1 MLLEEF
7 IDDFQEDEL
16 ENPKEESNDKVEQ
29 AYGVYIV
36 SPNVT
41 TFIQSIERCAP
52 EQAARKVRI
61 AENSIIGIRNA
72 RIFFA
77 QFVLDEN
84 GKNTI
89 DYYPYDES
97 ESYKKVKGTSYSTYV
112 KFDLAVD
119 AKKKKVELMTQAL
132 VSVYRLA
139 LDVYHKIIGIP
150 YPQKVSESFRLG
162 TLYSDDMKE
171 FDGKMYMLLKRYD
184 YLPDEMLEKLQY
196 NLREFFHIDFPMKT
210 IRDTFGSTQNTRLL
224 RSSIISGLDRN
235 MLRCLEASVMINDNT
250 LIVKLKEGCEL
261 CLDEIHVAS
270 LGQVDKCSNVVLD
283 VDGTLVI
290 KSVEGYSNLNQ
301 IDRRYRNN
309 RLIVKTRIT
318 PYIIDWIL
326 THLSFEEIDLS
337 EAKTVGQIE
346 IHTEDV
352 NVRNKKVKVIPG
364 ENIIVEK

>member
-7 IDDFQEDEL
+7 IDDFRDEEL
-16 ENPKEESNDKVEQ
+16 ENPQEESNEKIEQ
-29 AYGVYIV
+29 TYGVYVV
-36 SPNVT
+36 SQNVM
-41 TFIQSIERCAP
+41 TFIQSIERCVPA
-52 EQAARKVRI
+52 QAARKIKV
-61 AENSIIGIRNA
+61 AENSITGVRKA

-77 QFVLDEN
+77 QFVQDEN
-84 GKNTI
+84 GNNTV
-89 DYYPYDES
+89 DYYPYDEP
-97 ESYKKVKGTSYSTYV
+97 ESYKIVKGTSFSTYV

-119 AKKKKVELMTQAL
+119 AKKSKVELMTQAL

-184 YLPDEMLEKLQY
+184 YLPDELLEKLQY
-196 NLREFFHIDFPMKT
+196 NLKEFFHIDFPMKT
-210 IRDTFGSTQNTRLL
+210 LRDTYGSTTNTRLL

-235 MLRCLEASVMINDNT
+235 MMRCLDASVVINDNS
-250 LIVKLKEGCEL
+250 LIVKLKKGCEL

-270 LGQVDKCSNVVLD
+270 LGQVDKCNSVVLD
-283 VDGTLVI
+283 IDGTLLI

-309 RLIVKTRIT
+309 RLVIKTRIT

-337 EAKTVGQIE
+337 ESKSVGEIE

-352 NVRNKKVKVIPG
+352 DVRNKKVNIIPG
-364 ENIIVEK
+364 ENITIQK